1 MSNLDLQVIQKVL
14 ENEQEMLVNEIQNE
28 KDKLDIYI
36 EVNPDPFDLVDK
48 RLHQE
53 IVLNRLGYMER
64 RLRQVRATLKRLEG
78 RVYGIC
84 EKCDKAIN
92 PERLKAIPYA
102 TRCVNCQEQ
111 LEHVG

>member
-1 MSNLDLQVIQKVL
+1 MGDLDLKVIRNAL
-14 ENEQEMLVNEIQNE
+14 EIEQEMLANEIQNE
-28 KDKLDIYI
+28 KDKLDIYT
-36 EVNPDPFDLVDK
+36 EVNPDPFDLVDQ

-64 RLRQVRATLKRLEG
+64 RFRQVRAALKRLECG
-78 RVYGIC
+78 MYGIC

-102 TRCVNCQEQ
+102 TRCVNCQEG
-111 LEHVG
+111 LERVG